1 MPAAPVPGRLTVLPP
16 HDEPRP
22 ATLSTRTTDEP
33 ADGESTSVETDDVA
47 LGRFMSE
54 ASQILGASL
63 DIEATLRQVAQ
74 LAVPTI
80 ADWCAIDLLEPNG
93 RLRSVAIAHDDPAR
107 VALVDE
113 LRRAYPED
121 PDAAGGSYMV
131 VAERRT
137 MVVEVTPEMLA
148 LAARDE
154 RHARLLADLELRSW
168 MCVPMLVGDRILGTI
183 SFAAAES
190 GRSFTPLRVAFAE
203 HLALRAGVAIDNAHA
218 FRTAD
223 RFRRILD
230 SVAEAVFILDA
241 RSGEVR
247 DVNKGALDL
256 LAAPPS
262 AILGQPLWAHVQGL
276 DAAGARR
283 LIEPITADRVDSRT
297 VDLRVRPGHGGEVP
311 VEVLLQ
317 KMDLPGEPDA
327 IVAIARDVSER
338 MEAQARLE
346 RLVESEQARAAELN
360 AVIRAMRDG
369 VVVCRVDGEV
379 KLANP
384 AAVGILG
391 LAGIQHFGD
400 LAIVLH
406 DPGHTLPGPGRHG
419 GPVVVQTERDRD
431 RWIEVTTYPVPAQA
445 ADEGGLETVVVLRD
459 VTEARQREAIRETFI
474 GVLSHELRTPVTSI
488 YGGAKL
494 LARPDSQLDA
504 ATRESI
510 FEDIVAESER
520 LQRLVE
526 DVVAMNRFG
535 EASDDL
541 GREPVLLQR
550 IVPGVVESERARWP
564 GVAFDVSVP
573 SGAPTVVADPMY
585 VEQTLRNLLSNA
597 AKYGGPDSRV
607 QVVVAPTD
615 DEVQVRILDEGPGI
629 DDADADRLFD
639 LFYRSPTTSR
649 TTTGAG
655 IGLFVCA
662 RLVRAMGGRIWG
674 QARATGG
681 AEFGF
686 ALRVMPVD

>member
-1 MPAAPVPGRLTVLPP
+1 M
-16 HDEPRP
+16 DQ
-22 ATLSTRTTDEP
+22 P
-33 ADGESTSVETDDVA
+33 ADPHPPPASADDLV
-47 LGRFMSE
+47 LGRFISE

-80 ADWCAIDLLEPNG
+80 ADWCAIDMLEPDG
-93 RLRSVAIAHDDPAR
+93 RLRSVAIAHEDPDK

-113 LRRAYPED
+113 LRRAYPEE
-121 PDAAGGSYMV
+121 PDSGSGAYAV
-131 VAERRT
+131 VAQRHT
-137 MVVEVTPEMLA
+137 MVVEVTSEMLA
-148 LAARDE
+148 GAARDE
-154 RHARLLADLELRSW
+154 RHGRLLAELDLHSW
-168 MCVPMLVGDRILGTI
+168 MCVPMLVGDRVLGTI
-183 SFAAAES
+183 AFAGAES
-190 GRSFTPLRVAFAE
+190 GRAFTPLHVAFAE
-203 HLALRAGVAIDNAHA
+203 HLALRAGVAIDNAQA

-223 RFRRILD
+223 RFRLILD
-230 SVAEAVFILDA
+230 TVAEAVFIIDA

-256 LAAPPS
+256 LAAPPN
-262 AILGQPLWAHVQGL
+262 AIIGRPLWDHVAGL
-276 DAAGARR
+276 DAEAVRR
-283 LIEPITADRVDSRT
+283 LIEPIIADRLDART
-297 VDLRVRPGHGGEVP
+297 IDLHVRTDRGKDVP
-311 VEVLLQ
+311 VEFLLQ
-317 KMDLPGEPDA
+317 RMDLPGEPEA

-346 RLVESEQARAAELN
+346 RLVDSEHARAAELN
-360 AVIRAMRDG
+360 AVIQAMRDG

-379 KLANP
+379 RLANP
-384 AAVGILG
+384 AATTMLG
-391 LAGIQHFGD
+391 LDRIGHFGD
-400 LAIVLH
+400 IAAALH

-419 GPVVVQTERDRD
+419 GPVVVPVRHDRD
-431 RWIEVTTYPVPAQA
+431 RWLELTTYPVPADV
-445 ADEGGLETVVVLRD
+445 ADAGALETVVVLRD

-494 LARPDSQLDA
+494 LAREDSQLDA
-504 ATRESI
+504 ATRQSI

-550 IVPGVVESERARWP
+550 IVPGVVDSERTRWP
-564 GVAFDVSVP
+564 GVDFDVSVP
-573 SGAPTVVADPMY
+573 TGAPTVVADPVY

-597 AKYGGPDSRV
+597 AKYGGPGSRV
-607 QVVVAPTD
+607 QIVVAPTD

-629 DDADADRLFD
+629 DDAEADRLFD
-639 LFYRSPTTSR
+639 LFYRSPTTAR
-649 TTTGAG
+649 TATGAG

-674 QARATGG
+674 QPRATGG

-686 ALRVMPVD
+686 ALRIMAVD